1 MKAGFVSAVIG
12 AMPPA
17 NLHVLGVRHHSP
29 ACARRVRDGIR
40 RLRPAYVLIE
50 GPADFNPHIDDLRGA
65 HHLPVA
71 IYSFHAE
78 AGCSRASYSPFC
90 DYSPEWLALQTAW
103 ETGATPLFCD
113 LPAWHPDFGER
124 ANRYADP
131 HGLDTRA
138 RTIDENLMQT
148 LGAEGRDALWDTLAE
163 QAEAAELDAVLATY
177 FEGLRPDGIEDPAEN
192 GRERFMGQHAAW
204 ALREAGGRPVVVVCG
219 GWHGSA
225 IRRHAGE
232 ADGTRPLVPLPP
244 EGARVGSYLVPY
256 SYARLDRFTGYAAGM
271 PSPAYYEMVF
281 ADGLE
286 SAADWAMRNIAQAL
300 RQAGQVL
307 STADFIAWQTHAQ
320 ALARLRGHR
329 ALLRTDLLDAA
340 LACIVKEA
348 LDVPPAWTEP
358 GKVRHGAE
366 PVLIAMLRALSGERQ
381 GQLAAATRLPPLIA
395 DVEARLG
402 ALDLL
407 PAIKP
412 RSIELDWHQAADRPR
427 AHALHQLRI
436 LGQPGIIRRHGPQ
449 HTDARELGES
459 FEIYTHP
466 DWLGSLIEASIWGGT
481 LEAAAAARLRAR
493 AAEQPGNLGVLAEC
507 VSDAAFAGLL
517 GIGGELTDELVAS
530 IEACHELAAL
540 GTTGLRLVQLYR
552 YGEVFGATLHDNL
565 RPLCASLFE
574 RMLWLIEGVGDD
586 TGLAPIRAVQACR
599 DLLRHGD
606 GLQLDGGFAGEV
618 FARRLADPE
627 TPPALAGAALG
638 FLLSSPIP
646 APQAYHP
653 AEHIR
658 RHGLPESLGDFLAG
672 LFALAREEI
681 GAAAETLDAID
692 DLVGDWPHADFL
704 RALPALRGAFAWF
717 PPRERE
723 RLARNILKNAGHSPA
738 EAEIQAFAWMRQGN
752 SLDDQAAA
760 MACEQRVRQRLS
772 RFGLETSTHL
782 TQDDLT
788 QKEKGE

>member
-1 MKAGFVSAVIG
+1 MSVANG
-12 AMPPA
+12 AKSPA
-17 NLHVLGVRHHSP
+17 ELHILGVRHHSP
-29 ACARRVRDGIR
+29 ACARRVRDSIR

-50 GPADFNPHIDDLRGA
+50 GPADFNPYIDDLRGA
-65 HHLPVA
+65 HQLPVA

-78 AGCSRASYSPFC
+78 AGHSHASYSPFC

-131 HGLDTRA
+131 HGLDARA
-138 RTIDENLMQT
+138 RAVDENLMQS

-163 QAEAAELDAVLATY
+163 QADAAELDAVLATY
-177 FEGLRPDGIEDPAEN
+177 FEGLRPSGIEDPAEN

-204 ALREAGGRPVVVVCG
+204 ALRQAGGRPVVVVCG
-219 GWHGSA
+219 GWHSSA
-225 IRRHAGE
+225 IRRHATE
-232 ADGTRPLVPLPP
+232 ADGMRPVMPQPP
-244 EGARVGSYLVPY
+244 EEARVGSYLVPY
-256 SYARLDRFTGYAAGM
+256 SYVRLDRFTGYAAGM
-271 PSPAYYEMVF
+271 PSPAYYEKVF
-281 ADGLE
+281 ADGLA
-286 SAADWAMRNIAQAL
+286 SAADWAMQHIAQSL

-340 LACIVKEA
+340 LACIVKDA
-348 LDVPPAWTEP
+348 LDVPPAWSES
-358 GKVRHGAE
+358 GSVKRGSE
-366 PVLIAMLRALSGERQ
+366 PVLVAMLRALSGERQ
-381 GQLAAATRLPPLIA
+381 GRLAADTRHPPLIG

-402 ALDLL
+402 TLDLL
-407 PAIKP
+407 PAIKT
-412 RSIELDWHQAADRPR
+412 RSIELDWHRTADRPR

-436 LGQPGIIRRHGPQ
+436 LSLPGIVRRHGPQ
-449 HTDARELGES
+449 HTDARELAES
-459 FEIYTHP
+459 FDIYTHP

-481 LEAAAAARLRAR
+481 LEAAAAARLQAR

-517 GIGGELTDELVAS
+517 GIGGQLTDELVAS
-530 IEACHELAAL
+530 IDACHELAEL

-552 YGEVFGATLHDNL
+552 YGEVFAATQHDNL
-565 RPLCASLFE
+565 RPLCESLFA
-574 RMLWLIEGVGDD
+574 RILWLIEGAGDD
-586 TGLAPIRAVQACR
+586 SGLTTIRAVQACR

-606 GLQLDGGFAGEV
+606 GLQLDAGFAGEV
-618 FARRLADPE
+618 FARRLADSE
-627 TPPALAGAALG
+627 IAPALAGAALG
-638 FLLSSPIP
+638 FLLSSPAP
-646 APQAYHP
+646 ALQAYHP

-681 GAAAETLDAID
+681 GAAADTLSAID
-692 DLVGDWPHADFL
+692 DLVSDWPHADFL

-723 RLARNILKNAGHSPA
+723 KLARNILRNAGHSSA
-738 EAEIQAFAWMRQGN
+738 DAEIQAFAWMRQ
-752 SLDDQAAA
+752 SSSIDDQAAA

-772 RFGLETSTHL
+772 RFGLETSTHF
-782 TQDDLT
+782 TQDT
-788 QKEKGE
+788 KGE